1 MKKSIAIGIGVV
13 VAIAITAYA
22 VTNEFSFEKTK
33 ETGEKTSVN
42 STAGKNKT
50 YDISVSE
57 TVGLKSAP

>member
-1 MKKSIAIGIGVV
+1 MKKNIAIGIGVV
-13 VAIAITAYA
+13 IAIAIAAYA
-22 VTNEFSFEKTK
+22 VTNEFSFEQTK

-42 STAGKNKT
+42 STVGKNKT